1 LADRYIYTACA
12 RDLVRGWDPR
22 WVREVYGFAI
32 KPHITFY
39 FGVSVEEASER
50 ILAGRHKL
58 NYYEAEM
65 DLNLSNGPYKSCRI
79 FQSRIIEQ
87 YEYMAESEGFVTL
100 NASAGIEEQQYLAR
114 KKSWKRFQGVDR

>member
-1 LADRYIYTACA
+1 
-12 RDLVRGWDPR
+12 
-22 WVREVYGFAI
+22 
-32 KPHITFY
+32 
-39 FGVSVEEASER
+39 
-50 ILAGRHKL
+50 
-58 NYYEAEM
+58 M